1 MLWLENFM
9 GNEMSSFRQK
19 IGFLVGGGE
28 AEVTLLIEIK
38 EWFNIMVIEI
48 KAVIDTLGTI
58 SVIHQELLNCQNSI
72 CL

>member
-1 MLWLENFM
+1 M
-9 GNEMSSFRQK
+9 GDEMSSFRQK

-58 SVIHQELLNCQNSI
+58 SVIHQ
-72 CL
+72 